1 MIHFFQTAY
10 TITDT
15 QQLFNVVE
23 TNKKQ
28 AIHSTDMYF
37 ITTLFFISQE
47 LILFCILIISC

>member
-1 MIHFFQTAY
+1 MVHFFQIADK
-10 TITDT
+10 ITDT

-37 ITTLFFISQE
+37 ITTVFFISQE
-47 LILFCILIISC
+47 FILFCIFIISC